1 MCKYSDIT
9 TSCNL
14 DSLEKNIST
23 SRTSSNQLFMAKAI
37 LEKSRLKFGSCKFGS
52 DLKQLD
58 SLAKIINTDTAN
70 LINLVLAASFKIN
83 NFDSKISIIN
93 DLNNAAVISEK
104 LNDTL
109 TSAFILYK
117 QIVVNIMGEVY
128 LDNTLNSYSNLIIK
142 KYYDK
147 ILNITKNTNN
157 SKLKLIEKYAKIEY
171 FLVYDTS
178 CEMVIKYALD
188 ALELI
193 DNCDDDNIVAKNYLN
208 TTLSSCYNYKKDF
221 KTALLYSKKNFTIPA
236 TECSTVLG
244 NNLFC
249 LANCYYEFNQNDSA
263 LKYYLQAIEV
273 MNKTKPTNLLLL
285 ENCYDRVSV
294 IQYYKENY
302 KQAFEDLYVRDSL
315 FANRTQKEK
324 NNLSVF
330 LQHKYEYE
338 NNVQKI
344 ALLEKQKKKNIIIMV
359 VGLIVFIIIT
369 LSLIFNYRQN
379 KRLNLLVNFRNKI
392 LAIISHDLR
401 SPLYALQGLNQE
413 ASYLIRNNKVD
424 QFMLLAN
431 SIDESSIK
439 MTNLLN
445 NLLLWSTS
453 ITKKNKTKQNIFNVA
468 QSVNN
473 AMELYNSIALA
484 KRISIHHRIDSSI
497 NINANKYVLKLII
510 RNWIDNTIKYANATT
525 INISAIEE
533 KKALKI
539 LLSDNGFISD
549 DVAKIIQKQLKE
561 NNDIEM
567 ETGTGLGLGLIS
579 YFCDA
584 EGWSVSLQSN
594 TVTGNHFTIT
604 IPHQS

>member
-23 SRTSSNQLFMAKAI
+23 SRTSPNQLFMATAM
-37 LEKSRLKFGSCKFGS
+37 LEKSRLKCGSCKFGS

-58 SLAKIINTDTAN
+58 SLAKIIKTDTAS
-70 LINLVLAASFKIN
+70 LINSMLTAIFKAN
-83 NFDSKISIIN
+83 NFDTKISIVK
-93 DLNNAAVISEK
+93 DLNNAALISEK
-104 LNDTL
+104 LKDTL
-109 TSAFILYK
+109 TSAFILYRLM
-117 QIVVNIMGEVY
+117 VVNIVGEIY
-128 LDNTLNSYSNLIIK
+128 LDDTLSNYDNLIIK
-142 KYYDK
+142 NYYDK

-157 SKLKLIEKYAKIEY
+157 SKLKLIENYSKIEY
-171 FLVYDTS
+171 YLVKDTS
-178 CEMVIKYALD
+178 CEIVISN
-188 ALELI
+188 ALEALKI
-193 DNCDDDNIVAKNYLN
+193 LGSSNDDIYAKVNLY
-208 TTLSSCYNYKKDF
+208 TTLSSCYNYNKDY
-221 KTALLYSKKNFTIPA
+221 KTALFYCKKSLSLPYI
-236 TECSTVLG
+236 ECSTLLG
-244 NNLFC
+244 SNLFC
-249 LANCYYEFNQNDSA
+249 LANCYYEIDQKDSA
-263 LKYYLQAIEV
+263 LKYYSQAIDV
-273 MNKTKPTNLLLL
+273 INKTKPTNLLLL

-294 IQYYKENY
+294 IQYYKANY
-302 KQAFEDLYVRDSL
+302 KQAFEDLYTRDSL
-315 FANRTQKEK
+315 SANRTQKEK
-324 NNLSVF
+324 NNLSLS
-330 LQHKYEYE
+330 LQHRYEYE

-344 ALLEKQKKKNIIIMV
+344 ANLEKEKKKNIIIIL
-359 VGLIVFIIIT
+359 VGLVAFLLIT
-369 LSLIFNYRQN
+369 LLLIFNYRQN

-445 NLLLWSTS
+445 NLLLWASS
-453 ITKKNKTKQNIFNVA
+453 IAKENKTKQNIFNIA
-468 QSVNN
+468 QSVNK
-473 AMELYNSIALA
+473 AIELYSGIALA
-484 KRISIHHRIDSSI
+484 KRMSILHTIDDSI

-525 INISAIEE
+525 INISATEE
-533 KKALKI
+533 KNALKI